1 MKMIDDLITSFFAK
15 LAPIPTAGKTGYF
28 DEIPRSYLGGKTI
41 TEAEYNQKLEE
52 EIAEEREKK
61 KVDNIAA
68 VKRRFENHDEILAV
82 IEKLPEEHKY
92 DVLDFLVSLRKKER
106 DEFNWEKFKNT
117 LIMRGEALQKEENK
131 E

>member
-28 DEIPRSYLGGKTI
+28 DEIPRCYLGGKTI